1 MSHKAGIAQPLISN
15 KTIIIALAVCFSIIA
30 LTILHSLN
38 DEKQNSKKEEGG
50 KEKVPTAYGIP
61 KSPETV
67 LYFQKG
73 QRGVTVNLR
82 TDQWSRVISTPTD
95 PVRHVDYC
103 IDVNPPIGFYV
114 LFGDGRIEDV
124 RADQKEV
131 TNVGFCRGV
140 FRLLGKSS
148 DQTAVITISY
158 R

>member
-1 MSHKAGIAQPLISN
+1 MTAEGIVVYGKSKLLQCVIVALFV
-15 KTIIIALAVCFSIIA
+15 TIVALLSP
-30 LTILHSLN
+30 
-38 DEKQNSKKEEGG
+38 SKKEEDG